1 MLITFGAEDGYFQ
14 EAIGHC
20 CDFDGQE

>member
-1 MLITFGAEDGYFQ
+1 MITFGAEDGYFQ